1 MKEFKFLLAKVYK
14 VTKEQQYFMDDVDRI
29 VIKPKE
35 LCMYSGTI
43 LKSSLSLFRIKSF
56 YYENS
61 EIQIDFIYSDRDL
74 GDSFDKKFHG
84 NVKNL
89 KISDV
94 YRIKELYE
102 DIVYYTEMLHFGI
115 KP

>member
-1 MKEFKFLLAKVYK
+1 MF
-14 VTKEQQYFMDDVDRI
+14 
-29 VIKPKE
+29 
-35 LCMYSGTI
+35 SGTD
-43 LKSSLSLFRIKSF
+43 LKSSLSLFRIKTF

-61 EIQIDFIYSDRDL
+61 ELHIDFIYSDRDL

-84 NVKNL
+84 TIKSLV
-89 KISDV
+89 ISDV
-94 YRIKELYE
+94 YKIKELYE